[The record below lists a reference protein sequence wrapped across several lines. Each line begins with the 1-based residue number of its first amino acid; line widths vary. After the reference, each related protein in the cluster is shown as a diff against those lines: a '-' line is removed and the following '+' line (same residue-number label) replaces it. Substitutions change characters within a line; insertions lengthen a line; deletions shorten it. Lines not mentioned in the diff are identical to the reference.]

1 VGYKSIIGHEE
12 IIKTFDITINNNRF
26 SHAHIFLG
34 EDGIGKSAIAKN
46 IAIKLI
52 GENEY
57 KDYVDIVHFRLEKN
71 KASIGVNAVRGLIEE
86 INKKPYQSEKKVVII
101 HEGHKMTI
109 QAQNALLKTIEE
121 PPKNVFV
128 FILCEN
134 IENIL
139 DTIKS
144 RCQIHKFNTLS
155 EDEMRTYL
163 QVHYPELNEDNI
175 ALLLSFSN
183 GVPGKAE
190 FLMNNEDFRELRDKA
205 INMILLLNNMR
216 ELDIFKEEEFFTKNS
231 NMWTDIMEVFISFIR
246 DTIIYKEIGCEELL
260 INKDKLEEIKQCA
273 NMFSFTK
280 LNDIISIINETRENI
295 DRNVNNLLAFDVM
308 LLKMQE
314 V

>member
-12 IIKTFDITINNNRF
+12 IIKTFDITINNNKF

-34 EDGIGKSAIAKN
+34 EDGIGKSVIAKN

-52 GENEY
+52 GESEY
-57 KDYVDIVHFRLEKN
+57 KDYVDIVHFRSEKN
-71 KASIGVNAVRGLIEE
+71 KASIGVNAVRELIQE

-155 EDEMRTYL
+155 EDDMRTYL
-163 QVHYPELNEDNI
+163 QVNYPELNEDNI
-175 ALLLSFSN
+175 ALLLSFSS
-183 GVPGKAE
+183 GIPGKAE
-190 FLMNNEDFRELRDKA
+190 FLMNNEEFRELRDKA
-205 INMILLLNNMR
+205 INIILFLNNMR
-216 ELDIFKEEEFFTKNS
+216 ELDIFKEDEFFTKNS
-231 NMWTDIMEVFISFIR
+231 NMWEDIMEVFISFIR
-246 DTIIYKEIGCEELL
+246 DTIIYKEVGCEELI

>member
-1 VGYKSIIGHEE
+1 MGYKSIIGHEE
-12 IIKTFDITINNNRF
+12 IIKTFDITINNNKF

-34 EDGIGKSAIAKN
+34 EDGIGKSVIAKN

-52 GENEY
+52 GESEY
-57 KDYVDIVHFRLEKN
+57 KDYVDIVHFRTEKN
-71 KASIGVNAVRGLIEE
+71 KASIGVNAVRELIEE

-121 PPKNVFV
+121 PPKNVFI

-134 IENIL
+134 IESIL

-155 EDEMRTYL
+155 EDDMRTYL
-163 QVHYPELNEDNI
+163 QVNYPELNEDNI

-183 GVPGKAE
+183 GIPGKAE
-190 FLMNNEDFRELRDKA
+190 FLMNNEEFRELRNKA
-205 INMILLLNNMR
+205 INIILLLNNMR
-216 ELDIFKEEEFFTKNS
+216 ELDIFKEDEFFTKNS
-231 NMWTDIMEVFISFIR
+231 NMWEDIMEVFISFIR
-246 DTIIYKEIGCEELL
+246 DTIIYKEVGSQELI
-260 INKDKLEEIKQCA
+260 INKDRLEEIKQCA

-308 LLKMQE
+308 LLKMRE

>member
-1 VGYKSIIGHEE
+1 MGYKSIIGHEE
-12 IIKTFDITINNNRF
+12 IIKTFDITINNNKF

-34 EDGIGKSAIAKN
+34 EDGIGKSVIAKN

-52 GENEY
+52 GESEY
-57 KDYVDIVHFRLEKN
+57 KDYVDIVHFRSEKN
-71 KASIGVNAVRGLIEE
+71 KASIGVNAIRELIEE
-86 INKKPYQSEKKVVII
+86 INKKPYQSDKKVVII

-155 EDEMRTYL
+155 EDDMRTYL
-163 QVHYPELNEDNI
+163 QVNYPELNEDNI
-175 ALLLSFSN
+175 ALLLSFSS
-183 GVPGKAE
+183 GIPGKAE
-190 FLMNNEDFRELRDKA
+190 FLMNNEEFRELRDKA
-205 INMILLLNNMR
+205 INIILFLNNMR
-216 ELDIFKEEEFFTKNS
+216 ELDIFKEDEFFTKNS
-231 NMWTDIMEVFISFIR
+231 NMWEDIMEVFISFIR
-246 DTIIYKEIGCEELL
+246 DTIIYKEVGCEELI

>member
-1 VGYKSIIGHEE
+1 MGYKSIIGHEE
-12 IIKTFDITINNNRF
+12 IIKTFDITINNNKF

-34 EDGIGKSAIAKN
+34 EDGIGKSVIAKN

-52 GENEY
+52 GESEY
-57 KDYVDIVHFRLEKN
+57 KDYVDIVHFRSEKN
-71 KASIGVNAVRGLIEE
+71 KASIGVNAIRELIEE
-86 INKKPYQSEKKVVII
+86 INKKPYQSDKKVVII

-121 PPKNVFV
+121 PPKNVFI

-155 EDEMRTYL
+155 EDDMRTYL
-163 QVHYPELNEDNI
+163 QVNYPELNEDNI
-175 ALLLSFSN
+175 ALLLSFSS
-183 GVPGKAE
+183 GIPGKAE
-190 FLMNNEDFRELRDKA
+190 FLMNNEEFRELRDKA
-205 INMILLLNNMR
+205 INIILFLNNMR
-216 ELDIFKEEEFFTKNS
+216 ELDIFKEDEFFTKNS
-231 NMWTDIMEVFISFIR
+231 NMWEDIMEVFISFIR
-246 DTIIYKEIGCEELL
+246 DTIIYKEVGSQELI